1 MRADPRPV
9 SLDVRACC
17 HRGRVKLECRL
28 GQPAA
33 EPYDGY
39 RRVEFSAIR
48 NAFSLRTSEL
58 AQTRTRAPRPLR
70 AIAAEPRSTIV
81 NPQTPHAAVPTAATS
96 QGAWTSAIMRLH
108 RKCKMRKCW
117 LMVHSECPT
126 SQPSVSP
133 LIELRDLCKSFGDTL
148 AVDHISFTLQRGQI
162 LALLG
167 ENGAGKSTLIKLLAG
182 VCQPDHGSIL
192 LHGKPI
198 DHRRNNHLAFIHQ
211 DHGLIDTMTIA
222 ENIALVSGYSKAL
235 GLIDWRSTRHDAERS
250 LDHVGLKIDPTINV
264 SDLSRTERSLVAI
277 ARALAMHIDVLVLDE
292 PTASLPTADVDR
304 LFDVLQHLRERGVGM
319 IYVTHRIDEVFR
331 IADRV
336 AVMRDGRLVAIRN
349 VSETSTGELVNAIVG
364 RPLSAV
370 FIRAP
375 KPSSEPIL
383 ELRGVQL
390 GALKPVSFSA
400 MAGEIIG
407 LTGLRGAGHELL
419 GRAIAGI
426 IPRAHGDI
434 RIRGRRVVLGSPR
447 QAIAAGVTFITS
459 NREEES
465 LAPGLTVRENLFINP
480 STMQRQLFSFLLP
493 RSERR
498 QARELLERFYVRPA
512 DPDRVIA
519 TLSGGNQQKAVL
531 ARGFATPAI
540 VFALEEPTQGVDVG
554 AKSDIY
560 VIMNQAL
567 SAGCC
572 ILILS
577 SDFEEVALVCNRAF
591 VFNRGEMVA
600 ELSREEISV
609 PRLIEFASAATGN

>member
-1 MRADPRPV
+1 M
-9 SLDVRACC
+9 VR
-17 HRGRVKLECRL
+17 
-28 GQPAA
+28 
-33 EPYDGY
+33 
-39 RRVEFSAIR
+39 
-48 NAFSLRTSEL
+48 
-58 AQTRTRAPRPLR
+58 
-70 AIAAEPRSTIV
+70 
-81 NPQTPHAAVPTAATS
+81 S
-96 QGAWTSAIMRLH
+96 Q
-108 RKCKMRKCW
+108 
-117 LMVHSECPT
+117 CPT

-148 AVDHISFTLQRGQI
+148 AVDHVSFAVQRRQI

-182 VCQPDHGSIL
+182 IYQPDQGSIL
-192 LHGKPI
+192 FHGEPI
-198 DHRRNNHLAFIHQ
+198 DHRRNNQLAFIHQ

-222 ENIALVSGYSKAL
+222 ENIALVSGYNRAL
-235 GLIDWRSTRHDAERS
+235 GLIDWRSTRRQAERS
-250 LDHVGLKIDPTINV
+250 LEHVGLRIDPTTNV
-264 SDLSRTERSLVAI
+264 SELSRTERSLVAI
-277 ARALAMHIDVLVLDE
+277 ARALAMHVDVLVLDE
-292 PTASLPTADVDR
+292 PTASHPTADVDR
-304 LFDVLQHLRERGVGM
+304 LFDVLRHLRERGVGM

-336 AVMRDGRLVAIRN
+336 AVMRDGRLVTIRS
-349 VSETSTGELVNAIVG
+349 VSETSTRELVNAIVG

-370 FIRAP
+370 FMRAP

-390 GALKPVSFSA
+390 GPLKPVSFSA
-400 MAGEIIG
+400 MAGELIG

-419 GRAIAGI
+419 GRAIAGVL
-426 IPRAHGDI
+426 PCADGDI
-434 RIRGRRVVLGSPR
+434 HIRGRRVRLRSPR

-480 STMQRQLFSFLLP
+480 STMGRRLFSFLLP
-493 RSERR
+493 QSERR
-498 QARELLERFYVRPA
+498 QARELLERFYVRPS

-519 TLSGGNQQKAVL
+519 TLSGGNQQKSVL
-531 ARGFATPAI
+531 ARGFATPAF

-567 SAGCC
+567 LSGCC

-577 SDFEEVALVCNRAF
+577 SDFEEVAFVCNRAL
-591 VFNRGEMVA
+591 VFNRGDMVA
-600 ELSREEISV
+600 ELFREEISV
-609 PRLIEFASAATGN
+609 PRLIEFASAGAGS